1 MRGGGRGA
9 ATPGTMPDPDD
20 SLLARAAAGDQR
32 ALARLYERHV
42 DALHAF
48 VYFKVGCNAALA
60 EDAVQ
65 DTFLKAL
72 AEAASFDPTRGP
84 LRAWLLGTSR
94 NVIRRHLNRHQGIE
108 SLDVD
113 ELGDRLARGLAG
125 EVAPMAEDLLVR
137 REVQAL
143 VVATIERLPP
153 RYRALLELKYMAGAS
168 LEELAHQLAM
178 STEAVKS
185 QLARA
190 RRAFR
195 EAFLAANRPRPEV
208 SHGR

>member
-1 MRGGGRGA
+1 
-9 ATPGTMPDPDD
+9 MPERED
-20 SLLARAAAGDQR
+20 SLLARAAAGDPR
-32 ALARLYERHV
+32 ALARLYELHI

-65 DTFLKAL
+65 DTYLKAL
-72 AEAASFDPTRGP
+72 AEAASFDPARGP
-84 LRAWLLGTSR
+84 LRAWLLEASR
-94 NVIRRHLNRHQGIE
+94 NVIRRHLNRHKGIE
-108 SLDVD
+108 SIEV
-113 ELGDRLARGLAG
+113 EEMGERLARGLEG
-125 EVAPMAEDLLVR
+125 EVPMADDLLVR

-143 VVATIERLPP
+143 VVATIERLPA

-195 EAFLAANRPRPEV
+195 ETFLAASRARPEV

>member
-1 MRGGGRGA
+1 
-9 ATPGTMPDPDD
+9 MPKRED
-20 SLLARAAAGDQR
+20 SLLARAAAGDRR
-32 ALARLYERHV
+32 ALARLYELHV

-48 VYFKVGCNAALA
+48 VYFKVGCHAALA

-72 AEAASFDPTRGP
+72 AEAPSFDPERGP
-84 LRAWLLGTSR
+84 LRAWLLELSR
-94 NVIRRHLNRHQGIE
+94 NVIRRHLNRQRGME
-108 SLDVD
+108 SLDSED
-113 ELGDRLARGLAG
+113 LGDLARGLDG
-125 EVAPMAEDLLVR
+125 EDAPLAEDLLVR

-143 VVATIERLPP
+143 VVATIERLPA
-153 RYRALLELKYMAGAS
+153 RHRTLLELKYLAGVS
-168 LEELAHQLAM
+168 LEDLANQLDL

-195 EAFLAANRPRPEV
+195 ETFLAASRARPEV

>member
-1 MRGGGRGA
+1 
-9 ATPGTMPDPDD
+9 MPEGEDR
-20 SLLARAAAGDQR
+20 LLGRAAAGDRR
-32 ALARLYERHV
+32 ALQRLYVLHV
-42 DALHAF
+42 DSLHAF

-72 AEAASFDPTRGP
+72 AEAASFDPARGS
-84 LRAWLLGTSR
+84 LRAWLLETSR
-94 NVIRRHLNRHQGIE
+94 NVIRGYLNRNQRLE
-108 SLDVD
+108 SLDID
-113 ELGDRLARGLAG
+113 SLADRLAHDLEGDA
-125 EVAPMAEDLLVR
+125 APIAEELLVR

-143 VVATIERLPP
+143 VVATIERLPG
-153 RYRALLELKYMAGAS
+153 RYRTLLELKYMAGAS
-168 LEELAHQLAM
+168 LEELASELTL

-195 EAFLAANRPRPEV
+195 ETFLAASRSRREV

>member
-1 MRGGGRGA
+1 MRERE
-9 ATPGTMPDPDD
+9 D
-20 SLLARAAAGDQR
+20 SLLARAAAGDGR
-32 ALARLYERHV
+32 ALARLYELHV
-42 DALHAF
+42 DGLHAF

-72 AEAASFDPTRGP
+72 AEATSFDPARGP
-84 LRAWLLGTSR
+84 LRAWLLETSR
-94 NVIRRHLNRHQGIE
+94 NVIRRHLNRPQGIE
-108 SLDVD
+108 LDVE
-113 ELGDRLARGLAG
+113 ELSEELARGLEG
-125 EVAPMAEDLLVR
+125 EAPMAEDLLAR

-143 VVATIERLPP
+143 VVATIERLPA

-195 EAFLAANRPRPEV
+195 EMFLAASRARPEV